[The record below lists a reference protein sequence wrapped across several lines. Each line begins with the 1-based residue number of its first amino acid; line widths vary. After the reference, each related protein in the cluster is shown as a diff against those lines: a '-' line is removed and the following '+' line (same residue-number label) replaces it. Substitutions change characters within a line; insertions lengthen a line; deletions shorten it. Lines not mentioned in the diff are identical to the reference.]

1 MILRTAV
8 PVCGAFAV
16 TGALVLTQLKQPDL
30 TSNSEYVAGGGTDA
44 GSVPSESYVDGHSF
58 EGGTEGTSI
67 AQTNPLE
74 KYRSN
79 PNVIWG
85 NDIEKK
91 GGYSGEKIEA
101 GSVKISDSLRELMKK
116 HNENSAVFAVMV
128 DFSPCVDTSKMESW
142 DYNGDNILSLK
153 NKLDAYFYDTGE
165 SYTYID
171 GTDNSEHTSNHRAFN
186 PEDGDK
192 INELCS
198 RIETIKAAYFDMKF
212 ESFKDSFEKNGL
224 EIYLT
229 EDEDVAANPYF
240 YTFAS
245 KSQIDNFK
253 CGESEAFIFY
263 PAAELKSGSDN
274 REAFATSSYDSE
286 SSSYPGTSSVFRPVW
301 ESVNYNPAPEN
312 LNISPSRKLS
322 DEYDFEKLSPE
333 EAKKYYGI
341 NIFTLEDYFDGKN
354 EYNELSIQKKDGKTV
369 EDGNFVDFRFSDSS
383 EYVLALFRK
392 ETKWVPEKEY
402 ETEDFVGMEITFFK
416 DDHEIKAIFEVNGT
430 QITLLYN
437 GTDMKKLFN
446 VIKVFSASE
455 LSENSDDPILT
466 GGYTDGTN

>member
-1 MILRTAV
+1 MKTYEEMTSSVLKKIHEQDNRQKKRRAMIFRTAV

-30 TSNSEYVAGGGTDA
+30 TSTNDSEYAAGLGSEFGGDLG
-44 GSVPSESYVDGHSF
+44 GSLPEN
-58 EGGTEGTSI
+58 TS
-67 AQTNPLE
+67 
-74 KYRSN
+74 
-79 PNVIWG
+79 
-85 NDIEKK
+85 
-91 GGYSGEKIEA
+91 SG
-101 GSVKISDSLRELMKK
+101 
-116 HNENSAVFAVMV
+116 SAFAVW
-128 DFSPCVDTSKMESW
+128 E
-142 DYNGDNILSLK
+142 
-153 NKLDAYFYDTGE
+153 
-165 SYTYID
+165 
-171 GTDNSEHTSNHRAFN
+171 
-186 PEDGDK
+186 
-192 INELCS
+192 
-198 RIETIKAAYFDMKF
+198 
-212 ESFKDSFEKNGL
+212 
-224 EIYLT
+224 
-229 EDEDVAANPYF
+229 
-240 YTFAS
+240 
-245 KSQIDNFK
+245 
-253 CGESEAFIFY
+253 
-263 PAAELKSGSDN
+263 
-274 REAFATSSYDSE
+274 SE

-301 ESVNYNPAPEN
+301 ENINYNSSPEN
-312 LNISPSRKLS
+312 PTPGCKLA
-322 DEYDFEKLSPE
+322 DGYDFEELTPE

-392 ETKWVPEKEY
+392 ETKWVPDKEY
-402 ETEDFVGMEITFFK
+402 ETENFLDMEITFFK

>member
-16 TGALVLTQLKQPDL
+16 TGALVLTQIKQPAID
-30 TSNSEYVAGGGTDA
+30 SDYIAGGGIDA
-44 GSVPSESYVDGHSF
+44 GSVPFYGNSF
-58 EGGTEGTSI
+58 EGGTDNS
-67 AQTNPLE
+67 QTDPLE

-79 PNVIWG
+79 PNIIWG
-85 NDIEKK
+85 NNSEKK
-91 GGYSGEKIEA
+91 GGYSDEKVEA
-101 GSVKISDSLRELMKK
+101 GSVKISDSLRELMKT
-116 HNENSAVFAVMV
+116 HNESSAVFAVMV
-128 DFSPCVDTSKMESW
+128 DFSPCIDTAEMESW
-142 DYNGDNILSLK
+142 DYKGDNILSLK

-171 GTDNSEHTSNHRAFN
+171 GTDNSEHTSNHRSFN

-198 RIETIKAAYFDMKF
+198 RIETIKAAYFDVKF
-212 ESFKDSFEKNGL
+212 EGFRDSFEKNGL
-224 EIYLT
+224 EIYPT
-229 EDEDVAANPYF
+229 EDEDAAANPYF
-240 YTFAS
+240 YTFLS

-263 PAAELKSGSDN
+263 PAAELKSGISQPS
-274 REAFATSSYDSE
+274 ETSESE
-286 SSSYPGTSSVFRPVW
+286 SSASYPGTSNAFRPVW
-301 ESVNYNPAPEN
+301 ESVNYNPLPDN
-312 LNISPSRKLS
+312 LTPSRKLS
-322 DEYDFEKLSPE
+322 NEYDFEKLSPE
-333 EAKKYYGI
+333 EAKNYYGI

-354 EYNELSIQKKDGKTV
+354 EYGELSIKKEKKDGKTV
-369 EDGNFVDFRFSDSS
+369 DDGNFVDFYFADSS

-402 ETEDFVGMEITFFK
+402 EKEYLADIEITFFK

-437 GTDMKKLFN
+437 GSDMRKLFN

-455 LSENSDDPILT
+455 LSENSDDDTITGHYYTGT